1 MSDSYYDY
9 SQYNTNTQS
18 GGLNL
23 FEKFLIILMLIP
35 IIFAFVKGFTDQ
47 NILNKDDRKRQDITE
62 VMKAIDLS
70 YLNSAPIENTRKY
83 PESKCSGQLNEVD
96 FEYTLNRSLTG
107 RSPKDDTN
115 VYINPQ
121 DFPIDPF
128 GDYSTKKSERK
139 IPFRSCPSVQKV
151 ENDNILVYKSGQKS
165 CNFQIGSTNLNC
177 YLYSTDQN
185 GISYKIAYYS
195 EPRKGF
201 VIWDKFRNNPVVE
214 SFSAN

>member
-1 MSDSYYDY
+1 MSDSNYDY

-35 IIFAFVKGFTDQ
+35 IIFAFIKGFADQ

-83 PESKCSGQLNEVD
+83 AVSKCSGQLNEVD

-107 RSPKDDTN
+107 RDQKNDTN
-115 VYINPQ
+115 IYINPK
-121 DFPIDPF
+121 DFPVDPF
-128 GDYSTKKSERK
+128 GEYSAKKTERK
-139 IPFRSCPSVQKV
+139 IPFRACPSVQKM
-151 ENDNILVYKSGQKS
+151 ESDNILVYKSGQKS
-165 CNFQIGSTNLNC
+165 CNFQIGSNYLNC

-185 GISYKIAYYS
+185 GVSYKIGYYS

-201 VIWDKFRNNPVVE
+201 VIWDKFKNNPAVE
-214 SFSAN
+214 SFSSN

>member
-1 MSDSYYDY
+1 MAESYYDY

-23 FEKFLIILMLIP
+23 FEKFLILVMIIPLI
-35 IIFAFVKGFTDQ
+35 ISFLKGFADQ

-83 PESKCSGQLNEVD
+83 PASKCSGQLNEVD

-107 RSPKDDTN
+107 RSPKEDTN
-115 VYINPQ
+115 IYINPK
-121 DFPIDPF
+121 DFPVDPF

-151 ENDNILVYKSGQKS
+151 ENDNI
-165 CNFQIGSTNLNC
+165 QIGRASC
-177 YLYSTDQN
+177 R
-185 GISYKIAYYS
+185 
-195 EPRKGF
+195 ER
-201 VIWDKFRNNPVVE
+201 V
-214 SFSAN
+214 